1 LLEEITALKCLVN
14 KLALF
19 LCFIPFFTVYPKPIN
34 IAGLLNLTQTTIPNG
49 YNFFIVDNLQNK
61 HFRLVLFKE
70 KGYAV
75 IKQNDLGFE
84 KPVVYLFNY
93 SISKA
98 VKLFEFNNESI
109 FAAVAR
115 KERTV
120 LIFSLSQDG
129 IIKIKDVNKYFTYPS
144 EISFFYNDIL
154 NNFYLLISGNNFS
167 GLATLKLNKEGRI
180 IEKNYFKTNP
190 YKSAFLMDLNWDFIP
205 DIVAFNSFFNKI
217 DLYYSYDGKAY
228 LKEREINFNS
238 KCENIFNYDFNK
250 DNYSDLIVS
259 SESGFEILLGDSV
272 YSFNSKNNI
281 NIYKKPERFF
291 VTELNNNKFPEIV
304 FSEKNSGKLNVLF
317 DIDLSRVEN
326 QLVELSA
333 ENVVYSEVRNNG
345 NVGKLFYLDNKNN
358 LFCIEKVNDINEKTN
373 LSLPSIFGTI
383 GGDLSLNV
391 LYYIDNNNLTLN
403 ILTSNKGKFDKY
415 YSRKIADKY
424 DKIKM
429 FAKGEYNYFLMTNG
443 ESNNFGLVIL
453 NKKSEILSFKQYFLK
468 SPIHDF
474 LINTSNNEL
483 IIILKNKG
491 IIELQ
496 RYELTDEGIKTID
509 ELNIDNKVFD
519 AKLNSFYTDHII
531 YWKYDNERN
540 SLVLQKLNI
549 TNEEK
554 NKITAIN
561 VKNPKSIKVNSIFMR
576 YDKNPVYAAIVYADS
591 LFYFITYNY
600 KNGKVSVFE
609 PKNENENIFTNLS
622 IENKLVWYNN
632 FLFINN
638 SKKGF
643 FVKLDISKL
652 GKFINEKIEVP
663 FTENYFVAIIN
674 KKIYLAYTT
683 NNSIIKFKEIGD
695 TW

>member
-1 LLEEITALKCLVN
+1 MVN
-14 KLALF
+14 KFALF

-34 IAGLLNLTQTTIPNG
+34 IAGLLNLTQTTIPKG
-49 YNFFIVDNLQNK
+49 YNYFIVDNVQNENSQ
-61 HFRLVLFKE
+61 LVLFKE

-84 KPVVYLFNY
+84 KPVVYRFNY

-144 EISFFYNDIL
+144 EISFFYNDIS

-167 GLATLKLNKEGRI
+167 GLATLKLNKEGKI
-180 IEKNYFKTNP
+180 IEKNYFKSNP

-205 DIVAFNSFFNKI
+205 DVVAFNSFFNKI
-217 DLYYSYDGKAY
+217 DFFYSYDGKSY
-228 LKEREINFNS
+228 LREREINFTYR
-238 KCENIFNYDFNK
+238 CENLCNYDFNK
-250 DNYSDLIVS
+250 DNYSDLILS
-259 SESGFEILLGDSV
+259 TETGFEILLGDSV
-272 YSFNSKNNI
+272 YSFNSKSYI
-281 NIYKKPERFF
+281 NTLAKPERFF
-291 VTELNNNKFPEIV
+291 ITELNNNNYPEIV
-304 FSEKNSGKLNVLF
+304 FNEKNTSKLNVLF

-345 NVGKLFYLDNKNN
+345 NVVKLFYLDNKNN
-358 LFCIEKVNDINEKTN
+358 LFCIEKVNNINEKTN
-373 LSLPSIFGTI
+373 LSLPSISGTI
-383 GGDLSLNV
+383 GGDLSLNL

-403 ILTSNKGKFDKY
+403 ILTSNIGKFDKY
-415 YSRKIADKY
+415 YSCKIVDKY

-429 FAKGEYNYFLMTNG
+429 FAKGNKYYFIMTNG
-443 ESNNFGLVIL
+443 ESNNFGLAML

-474 LINTSNNEL
+474 LINTSNKEL

-491 IIELQ
+491 RIELQ
-496 RYELTDEGIKTID
+496 KYELTDEEIKTID

-519 AKLNSFYTDHII
+519 AKLISFYTDHII
-531 YWKYDNERN
+531 YWKYDNERS

-561 VKNPKSIKVNSIFMR
+561 VKNPKSIKVNSTFMR
-576 YDKNPVYAAIVYADS
+576 YDKNPVYSAIVYADS
-591 LFYFITYNY
+591 SFYFITYNY

-609 PKNENENIFTNLS
+609 PKNEDENIFTNLS

-643 FVKLDISKL
+643 FVKLDISNL
-652 GKFINEKIEVP
+652 GKFNYEKVEVP
-663 FTENYFVAIIN
+663 FTENYFISVIN
-674 KKIYLAYTT
+674 KKIYLVYTS